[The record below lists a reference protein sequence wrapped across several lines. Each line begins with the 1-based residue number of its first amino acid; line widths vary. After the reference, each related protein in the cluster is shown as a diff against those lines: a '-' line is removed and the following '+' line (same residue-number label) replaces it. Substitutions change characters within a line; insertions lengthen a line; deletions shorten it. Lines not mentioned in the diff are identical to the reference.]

1 MLFFTG
7 LPMPDFDDDDKPIK
21 RTISFSIEPDNARAL
36 KRLAREDRRTVSQY
50 LSLLVKDYLDDQ
62 DSKGKEDDSTD

>member
-1 MLFFTG
+1 MLFFRG
-7 LPMPDFDDDDKPIK
+7 VPMSDIDDDKPIK
-21 RTISFSIEPDNARAL
+21 RTVSFSIEPDDVRAL

-62 DSKGKEDDSTD
+62 NSKGKEDESTD

>member
-1 MLFFTG
+1 
-7 LPMPDFDDDDKPIK
+7 MPDIDDDDRPIK
-21 RTISFSIEPDNARAL
+21 RTVSFSIEPDDVRAL

-62 DSKGKEDDSTD
+62 NSKGKEDESTD

>member
-1 MLFFTG
+1 
-7 LPMPDFDDDDKPIK
+7 MPDIDDDDKPIK
-21 RTISFSIEPDNARAL
+21 RTVSFSIEPDDVRAL

-62 DSKGKEDDSTD
+62 RGKEDESTD

>member
-1 MLFFTG
+1 
-7 LPMPDFDDDDKPIK
+7 MPDVDDDDKPIK
-21 RTISFSIEPDNARAL
+21 RTVSFSIEPDDVRAL

-62 DSKGKEDDSTD
+62 RGKEDESTD

>member
-1 MLFFTG
+1 
-7 LPMPDFDDDDKPIK
+7 MPDIDDDDRPIK
-21 RTISFSIEPDNARAL
+21 RTVSFSIEPDDVKAL

-62 DSKGKEDDSTD
+62 NSKDKEDESTH

>member
-1 MLFFTG
+1 MS
-7 LPMPDFDDDDKPIK
+7 DIDDDKPIK
-21 RTISFSIEPDNARAL
+21 RTVSFSIEPDDVRAL

-62 DSKGKEDDSTD
+62 NSKGKEDESTD

>member
-7 LPMPDFDDDDKPIK
+7 ETMPDIDDDDKPIK
-21 RTISFSIEPDNARAL
+21 RTVSFSIEPDDVRAL

-62 DSKGKEDDSTD
+62 RGKEDESTD